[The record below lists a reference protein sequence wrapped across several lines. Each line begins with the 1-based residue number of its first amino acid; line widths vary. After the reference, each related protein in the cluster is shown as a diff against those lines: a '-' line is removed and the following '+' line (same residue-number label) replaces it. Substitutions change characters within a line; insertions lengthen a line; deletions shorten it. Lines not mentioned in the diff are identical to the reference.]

1 MKTKVKFKKKNGKM
15 MVNPSHLK
23 ENPLNSIL
31 YTNIDEENKT
41 RQEIAESFKQRILE
55 GKVPNTAPIMIW
67 PDGLVDAG
75 NTRRAAGIIAGCD
88 VWVEFTDAEYPNL
101 EETPYDAL
109 NQIRSTNIY
118 RKMTPSVKL
127 NEYLQMNNAYFT
139 QYGQA
144 RTRKEEDNHLKELG
158 MARVTMD
165 KLIDIKKLAP
175 HLLDLIDST
184 EMSATAAH
192 YEATGKNKTKVVTSN
207 NPNRDW
213 SGIYTSEFFKI
224 MMNRVYN
231 VMQQVLNQSVKV
243 NGEDYFPFK
252 GFPKGAIAGIISHN
266 MEGIG
271 AEVLRS
277 EGHNVR
283 HNTGH
288 PTDPDIYHIDLDDK
302 VEIKVTNFNGASTLW
317 KGGQGIREG
326 QYILMSY
333 DESVQRFLLIF
344 TYLTAADWKS
354 AGQAGHALPIKNVFQ
369 NHKNDMLIVYGDVY
383 MNGDSLVAQ
392 LSQLD

>member
-1 MKTKVKFKKKNGKM
+1 MTKLKIKKKNGKM
-15 MVNPSHLK
+15 MVNPSILT
-23 ENPLNSIL
+23 ENPLNSTL
-31 YTNIDEENKT
+31 YTNKDEENRV
-41 RQEIAESFKQRILE
+41 RQDIADSYIQRISE
-55 GKVPNTAPIMIW
+55 GKVPNTQPILIW

-75 NTRRAAGIIAGCD
+75 NTRRAAGIIANCD
-88 VWVEFTDAEYPNL
+88 VWVEYTDAEYPNMD
-101 EETPYDAL
+101 ETPYDTL
-109 NQIRSTNIY
+109 VQIGSTNIY

-127 NEYLQMNNAYFT
+127 NEFIQMNNAYFT

-144 RTRKEEDNHLKELG
+144 RTRKEEEAHLKQLG
-158 MARVTMD
+158 TTRGTMD
-165 KLIDIKKLAP
+165 KLMDIQKLSP
-175 HLLDLIDST
+175 HLLSLIDST
-184 EMSATAAH
+184 EMSIKAAH
-192 YEATGKNKTKVVTSN
+192 DEATGKNKTKIVYAN

-213 SGIYTSEFFKI
+213 STIYTAEFFKI

-231 VMQQVLNQSVKV
+231 VMQKVLNQNVKV

-252 GFPKGAIAGIISHN
+252 EFPKGAIAGIISHN

-302 VEIKVTNFNGASTLW
+302 VEIKVTNFNGASTSW

-333 DESVQRFLLIF
+333 DESIQRFLLIF
-344 TYLTAADWKS
+344 TYLTAEDWKS
-354 AGQAGHALPIKNVFQ
+354 AGQAGHTLPIKNVYQ
-369 NHKNDMLIVYGDVY
+369 NHKDDMLVVCGDVY
-383 MNGDSLVAQ
+383 MNGDSLVVQ